1 MTKEECGKDLELPS
15 CYTYHALTM
24 DEAELMKKM
33 LVILYSLSG
42 SDISMNTSYSKFKFA
57 VINGA
62 RIPSTSNRNVSVV
75 LGKKFTGE
83 ENVMERFYPDN
94 RPCKIHSFIQF
105 SYCNCFLVQRTSNA
119 T

>member
-24 DEAELMKKM
+24 DEAELVKKM

-42 SDISMNTSYSKFKFA
+42 RDISVNTTYRKFKFA
-57 VINGA
+57 VINGT

-75 LGKKFTGE
+75 
-83 ENVMERFYPDN
+83 
-94 RPCKIHSFIQF
+94 
-105 SYCNCFLVQRTSNA
+105 
-119 T
+119 